1 MRLPTRFALFLAAC
15 AFAAATT
22 RPDVAH
28 AGRFVP
34 LQLLQARSCYA
45 EVTTHLDA
53 CAAIVH
59 VHKKRAELRHMA
71 ERTMVRLYSQPMR
84 RATGPRRWVHLLRPE
99 GRAPRGWPRR
109 YSWPRTQA
117 RFRAVYEHVG
127 RVMRGEVPDPCPE
140 ALHYGGPQWLDGDA
154 PRGFERDPACD
165 LEGTQ
170 QRFFRR
176 SARPGPRRARPRQ
189 RPRVPR
195 ELTPAPAAPP
205 VLGAS

>member
-1 MRLPTRFALFLAAC
+1 MRLPIRIALFAAVAVLAA
-15 AFAAATT
+15 AVP
-22 RPDVAH
+22 RPDVAQ

-59 VHKKRAELRHMA
+59 VHKKRAVLRQMA

-109 YSWPRTQA
+109 YSWPRTQE
-117 RFRAVYEHVG
+117 RFRAVYDHVG
-127 RVMRGEVPDPCPE
+127 RVLRGEVPDPCPD

-154 PRGFERDPACD
+154 PTGFERDPACD

-176 SARPGPRRARPRQ
+176 SAQRFPRRARPRPARQ
-189 RPRVPR
+189 R
-195 ELTPAPAAPP
+195 TPEALPASRP